1 MSLPDYLLDE
11 DSRDICDEHEFA
23 VPCQVCRAMAEIERM
38 EAKREEVR
46 DADGD

>member
-23 VPCQVCRAMAEIERM
+23 VPCPECRTDAAIERM